1 MFLLPYIA
9 EVLLLVKTI
18 IIKEKAGIPKVET
31 ALLLE
36 FGGGHHTNLS
46 GNTAG
51 SCSVCSHYL
60 MEAIT
65 YGDISVAVRVVI
77 DDVEALTTSFKRGVS
92 QVSSLENIL
101 TGFEIRSQNRTLG
114 KDNSSFSCSE

>member
-9 EVLLLVKTI
+9 EILLLVKTKI
-18 IIKEKAGIPKVET
+18 FKEKAGIPKVET

-36 FGGGHHTNLS
+36 FGGGIHTNS
-46 GNTAG
+46 NRYTAW

-65 YGDISVAVRVVI
+65 YGDISVLVRVDI

-92 QVSSLENIL
+92 QVPSLENIL
-101 TGFEIRSQNRTLG
+101 TGFEIRSQNRTLA
-114 KDNSSFSCSE
+114 KDNNFSCSE

>member
-1 MFLLPYIA
+1 MFLLPYLA

-18 IIKEKAGIPKVET
+18 IFKEKAGIPKVET

-36 FGGGHHTNLS
+36 FGGGIHTNS
-46 GNTAG
+46 YRYTAW

-65 YGDISVAVRVVI
+65 YGDISVLVRVDI

-92 QVSSLENIL
+92 QVPSLENIL
-101 TGFEIRSQNRTLG
+101 TGFEIRSQNRTLA
-114 KDNSSFSCSE
+114 KDNNFSCSE

>member
-18 IIKEKAGIPKVET
+18 IFKEKAGLIPKVET

-36 FGGGHHTNLS
+36 FSGGIHTNS
-46 GNTAG
+46 KRYTAW
-51 SCSVCSHYL
+51 SCKVCSHYL

-65 YGDISVAVRVVI
+65 YGDISVFLRVDI

-92 QVSSLENIL
+92 QVPSLENIL
-101 TGFEIRSQNRTLG
+101 TGFEIRSQNWTLA
-114 KDNSSFSCSE
+114 KDNSFICSE

>member
-1 MFLLPYIA
+1 
-9 EVLLLVKTI
+9 
-18 IIKEKAGIPKVET
+18 
-31 ALLLE
+31 
-36 FGGGHHTNLS
+36 
-46 GNTAG
+46 
-51 SCSVCSHYL
+51 

-101 TGFEIRSQNRTLG
+101 TGFEIRSQNRTLE